1 MFLRSTNRK
10 KDGKDHRYFSVV
22 ENRRLPGGKTAQRTV
37 LYLGEINDQQQAA
50 WRKTLEVFDETE
62 QRLTTMSLFPDD
74 RELPADAV
82 DSAQVR
88 LSGLELRRPRVFG
101 NCWLACELWQ
111 QLGQDEFWKQ
121 RLPKGRETVSWE
133 KVLRLLVVNRLI
145 DPGSEFRVHRQ
156 WYVDSAMDELLESS
170 FSVAE
175 KDRLYRCLDRVLEHK
190 QELFVFLK
198 QRWAD
203 LFAADFEVLLY
214 DLTSTY
220 FEGEME
226 QNPKAKRGYSRDGR
240 PDCVQLVIA
249 LVVTPDGFPLA
260 YEVMNGNTADCS
272 TLRDF
277 LNKIEIMYGKARR
290 VWVMDRGIP
299 TEAILKEMREPERQ
313 TFYLVGTPKGRISQ
327 HENKWLELPWQKVR
341 DSVEVKLYQ
350 HEGELYVL
358 AKSSGRQAKEIAIRR
373 KRLVRLLRK
382 LRAMRRS
389 LPQRDQ
395 LLLRIGAAKKD
406 AGRAFGFVR
415 IRLPEKDEAVT
426 RATFIFRI
434 DKAKLKAAEQRDGHY
449 LLRSNLTA
457 EDPAVLWNRYV
468 QLTQI
473 ESVFRS
479 LKSELGVRPIY
490 HQLEH
495 RADAHVLI
503 AFLAYCLQVTLKN
516 RLLIHAPG
524 LTPAAVLEKLATIQM
539 VEVWIP
545 MMDGRWLVLPRHT
558 QPEPD
563 VQALLEQIRITLPAQ
578 PPPRIKSSQ
587 LPVVVTNQ
595 SQEPVRPHLQDRGH
609 DSRRSKETT
618 V

>member
-10 KDGKDHRYFSVV
+10 KDGKDHRYFSIV
-22 ENRRLPGGKTAQRTV
+22 ENRRVASGKTVQRTV
-37 LYLGEINDQQQAA
+37 LYLGEINDQQQVA
-50 WRKTLEVFDETE
+50 WRKTLAVFDEAG
-62 QRLTTMSLFPDD
+62 QRYTTLSLFPDD

-82 DSAQVR
+82 DSVQIK
-88 LSGLELRRPRVFG
+88 LSELELRRPRVFG
-101 NCWLACELWQ
+101 NCWLACELWH
-111 QLGQDEFWKQ
+111 QLGLDEFWQQ
-121 RLPKGRETVSWE
+121 RLPDGREAVSWE
-133 KVLRLLVVNRLI
+133 KVLRLLTVNRLL

-156 WYVDSAMDELLESS
+156 WYVDSAMDELLSAD
-170 FSVAE
+170 FAVAE
-175 KDRLYRCLDRVLEHK
+175 KDRLYRCLDRVLAHK

-198 QRWAD
+198 QKWAD
-203 LFAADFEVLLY
+203 LFHADFEVLLY

-240 PDCVQLVIA
+240 PDCLQLIIA

-277 LNKIEIMYGKARR
+277 LKKIETIYGQARR

-299 TEAILKEMREPERQ
+299 SEAVLKEMRDPDRQ
-313 TFYLVGTPKGRISQ
+313 TFYLVGTPKGRINQ
-327 HENKWLELPWQKVR
+327 HEKKWLDLPWQKVR

-358 AKSSGRQAKEIAIRR
+358 AKSRGRQAKEIAMRR
-373 KRLVRLLRK
+373 KRLARLLRK
-382 LRAMRRS
+382 LRVMRRS
-389 LPQRDQ
+389 LPKRDQ
-395 LLLRIGAAKKD
+395 LLLRIGAAKKE
-406 AGRAFGFVR
+406 AGRAFGFVK
-415 IRLPEKDEAVT
+415 IQVPSKDEAVT
-426 RATFIFRI
+426 RSTFSFHT
-434 DKAKLKAAEQRDGHY
+434 DKKKLKAAEQRDGHY
-449 LLRSNLTA
+449 LLRSNLTG
-457 EDPAVLWNRYV
+457 EDPAVLWTRYV

-473 ESVFRS
+473 ESVFRC
-479 LKSELGVRPIY
+479 LKSELGIRPIY

-516 RLLIHAPG
+516 RLMIHAPG
-524 LTPAAVLEKLATIQM
+524 LTPAAVFEKLATIQI

-545 MMDGRWLVLPRHT
+545 MLDGRWLVLPRHT
-558 QPEPD
+558 QPEKD
-563 VQALLEQIRITLPAQ
+563 VQALLDQIRLTLPSQ

-587 LPVVVTNQ
+587 LAPPVTA
-595 SQEPVRPHLQDRGH
+595 
-609 DSRRSKETT
+609 
-618 V
+618 